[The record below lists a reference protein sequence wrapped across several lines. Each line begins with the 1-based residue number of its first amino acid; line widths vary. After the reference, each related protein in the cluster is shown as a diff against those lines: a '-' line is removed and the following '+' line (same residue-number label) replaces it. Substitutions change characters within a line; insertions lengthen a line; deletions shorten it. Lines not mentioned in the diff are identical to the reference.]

1 MSDINVSTLYIF
13 VLQMQIFF
21 IKNKKL
27 AKKNYFDRIKE
38 LYCLNEKMSRY
49 RSKFIWT
56 KEKD

>member
-1 MSDINVSTLYIF
+1 
-13 VLQMQIFF
+13 MQIFF